1 MMLLKIFLN
10 YILPLRRLKS
20 NISLN
25 LKLDPKQFKSQLNDS
40 IRDIRNI
47 GHWGCGDLQL
57 IIKEND
63 DLTLA
68 KDLIKKA
75 YDEN

>member
-1 MMLLKIFLN
+1 MEI
-10 YILPLRRLKS
+10 YQS
-20 NISLN
+20 NIRLN
-25 LKLDPKQFKSQLNDS
+25 LKLDPNQYKNQLNDS
-40 IRDIRNI
+40 LRDIRNI

-57 IIKEND
+57 IIKDTD